1 MHIKYRNGQ
10 AMLYRS
16 EWVKKGTEGNTHG
29 FSRQKYIGSLPE
41 NSEAAPSEL
50 QSMLESHERETLN
63 QKVLLPAKSARLAKE
78 ADEEQRRLDPSWRL
92 DEAARLVKEAAALS
106 SPTKRVSDWRVRAVA
121 AALSGVAIF
130 GDQSVPAAR
139 NVQVDPLADA
149 LCSLKSAAKAITEAH
164 YGRAQEGAAR
174 NSSVYK
180 TWLQISS
187 QIDGEAG
194 PDSLLRA
201 LQAMGWVKA
210 KAGR

>member
-1 MHIKYRNGQ
+1 MHIKNRNGQ

-16 EWVKKGTEGNTHG
+16 EWVKKGAEGNTHG

-50 QSMLESHERETLN
+50 QSMLESHELETLK

-78 ADEEQRRLDPSWRL
+78 AEEEQRRLDPSWRL
-92 DEAARLVKEAAALS
+92 DEAARLVKEAASLS

-121 AALSGVAIF
+121 DALSGVAIF
-130 GDQSVPAAR
+130 GDQSVPAKR

-149 LCSLKSAAKAITEAH
+149 LLSLKSASKAIMDAH

-174 NSSVYK
+174 NSAVYK
-180 TWLQISS
+180 TWLQISG